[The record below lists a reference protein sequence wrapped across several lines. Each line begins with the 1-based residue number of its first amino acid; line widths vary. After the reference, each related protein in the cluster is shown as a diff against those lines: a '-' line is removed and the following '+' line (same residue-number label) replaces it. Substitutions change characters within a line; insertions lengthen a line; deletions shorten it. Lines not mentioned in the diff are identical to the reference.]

1 MEVLLTI
8 PDDLTKYIEYIP
20 KEALP
25 EVIIDILREEIL
37 GRLKEKTSQ
46 VFMPF
51 DIEAFAQLLQTK
63 QKQDT
68 ITEEVQSAQNITIQ
82 ASVSDESDR
91 LIEEKV
97 TQIKYEEVK
106 PIEFSNDNNDLG
118 DLLDLLK

>member
-51 DIEAFAQLLQTK
+51 DI
-63 QKQDT
+63 
-68 ITEEVQSAQNITIQ
+68 VQ

>member
-1 MEVLLTI
+1 
-8 PDDLTKYIEYIP
+8 
-20 KEALP
+20 
-25 EVIIDILREEIL
+25 
-37 GRLKEKTSQ
+37 
-46 VFMPF
+46 MPF

>member
-46 VFMPF
+46 VFMSF

-68 ITEEVQSAQNITIQ
+68 ITEEVQSAQNITVQ

>member
-1 MEVLLTI
+1 MLF
-8 PDDLTKYIEYIP
+8 
-20 KEALP
+20 
-25 EVIIDILREEIL
+25 R
-37 GRLKEKTSQ
+37 S
-46 VFMPF
+46 
-51 DIEAFAQLLQTK
+51 FAQLLQTK

-68 ITEEVQSAQNITIQ
+68 ITEEVQSAQNITVQ